1 MKFLNIKLT
10 GYIGIYNGMGLNEIE
25 IDLSKMKHKLLIIK
39 GANGSGKST
48 IEKALNPLP
57 DANSFFIP
65 GVSAKKELI
74 LQDKDILYKIVYNHP
89 VKNGS
94 GDRDTT
100 KGYIYKNG
108 VLLNPNGNISDAKSI
123 IFDELGL
130 DPNFVALSTLSSE
143 DRGLADKKPSD
154 RKRYIN
160 NIIPSIEVYNNIHK
174 KLSKKSSIL
183 KANMNTIS
191 SKIESTQSEES
202 LVQTLKSL
210 NGRIDEIKN
219 LKDDIISKNAVLKAT
234 INQLDPTGEIQNE
247 YNELVKSLTEHE
259 KELSLLR
266 DQIKFS
272 LESLSLTEKDN
283 VANIKSELTSRKIIL
298 ETSISETQRSIENTL
313 VMRENE
319 SKELQKKISKL
330 NSITNDISYSDL
342 VTQIRSLKK
351 KKEECETV
359 FNEMGL
365 KDATILTKDEY
376 ITGLEKMKEIKLA
389 LDVFRDEFS
398 YGRIEDTL
406 TYYIL
411 KNRDVD
417 KEIEEFRTKLVEL
430 EKDRKELETKF
441 IKKQAEIDLMEAL
454 TLRPSDCKIDDCPFI
469 KEAVN
474 IAKTDPKKELEE
486 IDYDIFV
493 NKDITRDY
501 EVWLE
506 TVLEAK
512 SCMMAINNILRI
524 IDGYKFIFNKLPCGE
539 TFTNKEIFY
548 TKIMNSDLFEEIME
562 VYKYID
568 YSNLIDEYNLASSTL
583 SKLEAEQRLFASKHD
598 IIQEIQN
605 DIDHLEEKTA
615 NLTKDLEN
623 KHNLIRDMKLELSEI
638 DDKVVKLTTLVN
650 FMDKY
655 NELSI
660 KNKSESERYDEIW
673 KSMQDI
679 KKAIV
684 DINHNNELINSYVK
698 SLEGLERDRSSIEH
712 TIKNLQEYKIEL
724 KAYTEKYDRIEII
737 KRYSSPLKGIQ
748 NIFMEIYM
756 NKIIDLSNQMLNYL
770 FEGEYVLQPFIIT
783 ADEFRIP
790 CKGSGYI
797 NDDISSMSTAQIC
810 MISMIVSFSLLY
822 QSSSKYNILHL
833 DEIDGGLDTRNRLQ
847 FTYLLNQLMDL
858 LECEQCVMVS
868 HNNELNT
875 EEADIILLKNPGE
888 QVVGNIIWSLE

>member
-57 DANSFFIP
+57 DSNSFFIP
-65 GVSAKKELI
+65 GVTAKKELI
-74 LQDKDILYKIVYNHP
+74 LQDKDIIYKIIYNHP
-89 VKNGS
+89 IKNGS

-100 KGYIYKNG
+100 KGYVYKNSI
-108 VLLNPNGNISDAKSI
+108 LLNPNGNISDAKNV

-130 DPNFVALSTLSSE
+130 DPNFIALSALSSE

-154 RKRYIN
+154 RKRYVN

-174 KLSKKSSIL
+174 KLSKKSNIL

-191 SKIESTQSEES
+191 AKIESTQSEEH
-202 LVQTLKSL
+202 LLQTLRSL
-210 NGRIDEIKN
+210 TDRINEFKN
-219 LKDDIISKNAVLKAT
+219 LKDDLISKNAVLKAT
-234 INQLDPTGEIQNE
+234 ISQLDPNSEIQNE
-247 YNELVKSLTEHE
+247 YNLLIKSLTERE

-266 DQIKFS
+266 EQIKFS
-272 LESLSLTEKDN
+272 LQSLSLNENDN
-283 VANIKSELTSRKIIL
+283 IVDIKSELSSRIIFL
-298 ETSISETQRSIENTL
+298 ETSISQIQNNIENIL
-313 VMRENE
+313 IMRETE

-342 VTQIRSLKK
+342 ITQIRSLKK
-351 KKEECETV
+351 KKEECEII

-365 KDATILTKDEY
+365 KNATILTKDEY
-376 ITGLEKMKEIKLA
+376 ITGLEKMREIKLA

-406 TYYIL
+406 NHYIIG
-411 KNRDVD
+411 NDDID
-417 KEIEEFRTKLVEL
+417 KEIQEYKNALVEL
-430 EKDRKELETKF
+430 ERDRKELETQF
-441 IKKQAEIDLMEAL
+441 IKKQAEIDLIESL
-454 TLRPSDCKIDDCPFI
+454 NLRPSDCKIDSCPFI
-469 KEAVN
+469 KEALN
-474 IAKTDPKKELEE
+474 IVKNNPKEQLEDL
-486 IDYDIFV
+486 DYAIFA
-493 NKDITRDY
+493 NKDITRDN

-506 TVLEAK
+506 TTLEAK
-512 SCMMAINNILRI
+512 DCINSINNII
-524 IDGYKFIFNKLPCGE
+524 KTIDGYKFIFNKLPCGE
-539 TFTNKEIFY
+539 SFTNKEIFY
-548 TKIMNSDLFEEIME
+548 TKIINSDLFEEIME

-568 YSNLIDEYNLASSTL
+568 YSNLIDEYNLAISTL
-583 SKLEAEQRLFASKHD
+583 SKLESEQKLFSSKHD
-598 IIQEIQN
+598 IIEEIQN
-605 DIDHLEEKTA
+605 DIDNLENKTA
-615 NLTKDLEN
+615 NLTKDLED
-623 KHNLIRDMKLELSEI
+623 KHKLIKDMKLELSEI
-638 DDKVVKLTTLVN
+638 NDKVVKLTTLIN

-655 NELSI
+655 NELST
-660 KNKSESERYDEIW
+660 KNKSESDRYDEIW

-679 KKAIV
+679 NKALI
-684 DINHNNELINSYVK
+684 DIDHNNELINSYVN
-698 SLEGLERDRSSIEH
+698 SLSGLERDRSSIEH
-712 TIKNLQEYKIEL
+712 TIKNLQEYKLEL
-724 KAYTEKYDRIEII
+724 NAYTEKYDKIEII

-756 NKIIDLSNQMLNYL
+756 NKIIDLSNQMLMYL

-790 CKGSGYI
+790 CKGNGYM

-888 QVVGNIIWSLE
+888 QVVGNIIWSLD

>member
-25 IDLSKMKHKLLIIK
+25 IDLSRMKHKLLIIK

-57 DANSFFIP
+57 DSNSFFIP
-65 GVSAKKELI
+65 GVSAKKELL
-74 LQDKDILYKIVYNHP
+74 LQDNDILYKIIYNHP

-100 KGYIYKNG
+100 KGYIYKNNI
-108 VLLNPNGNISDAKSI
+108 LLNPNGNITDAKDI

-154 RKRYIN
+154 RKRYVN
-160 NIIPSIEVYNNIHK
+160 NIIPSIDAYNNIHK
-174 KLSKKSSIL
+174 KLSKKSNIL

-191 SKIESTQSEES
+191 SKIENTQSEES
-202 LVQTLKSL
+202 LIQTLKSL
-210 NGRIDEIKN
+210 TERINEIKTR
-219 LKDDIISKNAVLKAT
+219 KDDIISKNAVLKAT
-234 INQLDPTGEIQNE
+234 VNRLDPNGEIQNE
-247 YNELVKSLTEHE
+247 YNILVKSLTERE

-272 LESLSLTEKDN
+272 LQSLSLTEKDN
-283 VANIKSELTSRKIIL
+283 IADIKSELSSRKIIL
-298 ETSISETQRSIENTL
+298 ETSISQTQSNIENIL

-342 VTQIRSLKK
+342 ITQIRSLKK
-351 KKEECETV
+351 KKEECEII

-365 KDATILTKDEY
+365 KNATILTKDEY
-376 ITGLEKMKEIKLA
+376 ITGLEKMREIKLA

-406 TYYIL
+406 NHYIIG
-411 KNRDVD
+411 NDNID
-417 KEIEEFRTKLVEL
+417 KEIQEYKDALVGL
-430 EKDRKELETKF
+430 ERDRKELETQF
-441 IKKQAEIDLMEAL
+441 IKKQAEIDLIESL
-454 TLRPSDCKIDDCPFI
+454 NLRPDDCKIDSCPFI
-469 KEAVN
+469 KEALN
-474 IAKTDPKKELEE
+474 IAKDNPKEQLEE
-486 IDYDIFV
+486 LDYSIFV
-493 NKDITRDY
+493 NKDITRDN

-506 TVLEAK
+506 TTLEAK
-512 SCMMAINNILRI
+512 ACINSINNIIRT

-539 TFTNKEIFY
+539 SFTNKEIFY
-548 TKIMNSDLFEEIME
+548 TKIINSDLFEEIME

-568 YSNLIDEYNLASSTL
+568 YSNLIDEYNLTINTL
-583 SKLEAEQRLFASKHD
+583 SKLESEQKLFASKYD

-605 DIDHLEEKTA
+605 DIDHLENKTA
-615 NLTKDLEN
+615 NLTKDLED
-623 KHNLIRDMKLELSEI
+623 KHKLIKDMKIELSEI
-638 DDKVVKLTTLVN
+638 DDKVVKITTLIN

-660 KNKSESERYDEIW
+660 KNESESERYNEIW

-679 KKAIV
+679 NKAII
-684 DINHNNELINSYVK
+684 DINHNNDLIESYANS
-698 SLEGLERDRSSIEH
+698 LIGLEQDRSSIEH

-724 KAYTEKYDRIEII
+724 KAYTEKYNRIEII

-756 NKIIDLSNQMLNYL
+756 NKIIDLSNQMLMYL
-770 FEGEYVLQPFIIT
+770 FGGEYVLQPFVIT

-790 CKGSGYI
+790 CKGNGYM

-833 DEIDGGLDTRNRLQ
+833 DEIDGGLDIKNRLQ

-888 QVVGNIIWSLE
+888 QITGNIIWSLE

>member
-1 MKFLNIKLT
+1 
-10 GYIGIYNGMGLNEIE
+10 
-25 IDLSKMKHKLLIIK
+25 
-39 GANGSGKST
+39 
-48 IEKALNPLP
+48 
-57 DANSFFIP
+57 
-65 GVSAKKELI
+65 
-74 LQDKDILYKIVYNHP
+74 
-89 VKNGS
+89 
-94 GDRDTT
+94 
-100 KGYIYKNG
+100 
-108 VLLNPNGNISDAKSI
+108 
-123 IFDELGL
+123 
-130 DPNFVALSTLSSE
+130 
-143 DRGLADKKPSD
+143 
-154 RKRYIN
+154 
-160 NIIPSIEVYNNIHK
+160 
-174 KLSKKSSIL
+174 
-183 KANMNTIS
+183 
-191 SKIESTQSEES
+191 
-202 LVQTLKSL
+202 
-210 NGRIDEIKN
+210 
-219 LKDDIISKNAVLKAT
+219 
-234 INQLDPTGEIQNE
+234 
-247 YNELVKSLTEHE
+247 
-259 KELSLLR
+259 
-266 DQIKFS
+266 
-272 LESLSLTEKDN
+272 
-283 VANIKSELTSRKIIL
+283 
-298 ETSISETQRSIENTL
+298 
-313 VMRENE
+313 
-319 SKELQKKISKL
+319 
-330 NSITNDISYSDL
+330 
-342 VTQIRSLKK
+342 
-351 KKEECETV
+351 
-359 FNEMGL
+359 
-365 KDATILTKDEY
+365 
-376 ITGLEKMKEIKLA
+376 
-389 LDVFRDEFS
+389 
-398 YGRIEDTL
+398 
-406 TYYIL
+406 
-411 KNRDVD
+411 
-417 KEIEEFRTKLVEL
+417 
-430 EKDRKELETKF
+430 
-441 IKKQAEIDLMEAL
+441 
-454 TLRPSDCKIDDCPFI
+454 
-469 KEAVN
+469 
-474 IAKTDPKKELEE
+474 
-486 IDYDIFV
+486 
-493 NKDITRDY
+493 
-501 EVWLE
+501 
-506 TVLEAK
+506 
-512 SCMMAINNILRI
+512 
-524 IDGYKFIFNKLPCGE
+524 
-539 TFTNKEIFY
+539 
-548 TKIMNSDLFEEIME
+548 ME

-568 YSNLIDEYNLASSTL
+568 YSNLIDEYNLASTTL

-605 DIDHLEEKTA
+605 DINHLEEKTT

-638 DDKVVKLTTLVN
+638 NDKVVKLTTLVN

-684 DINHNNELINSYVK
+684 DINHNNELINSYIK

-790 CKGSGYI
+790 CKGNGYI